1 MKLSNSIFKRE
12 PCPLDHD
19 NAFTAAELA
28 TPSSIAP
35 RTAEHNKEQYLKS
48 YSVGFE
54 IPSFYVLES
63 TIWFKNPD
71 YILQMVKYVIPE
83 NETLKVI

>member
-1 MKLSNSIFKRE
+1 
-12 PCPLDHD
+12 LDHD